1 MNTLIK
7 SIDQLLAD
15 KSLLKHPF
23 YVLWSE
29 GKLTRDM
36 LAGYAKEY
44 YQLVK
49 VVPACVAKIAEH
61 APLSERG
68 GLHANQVEE
77 QEHIPLWSSFSKE
90 LGILPAEL
98 ATYKGLP
105 KTKEAVAK
113 LQAICNGFAEGA
125 SAMYAFE
132 KPLPDISTTKLE
144 GIKSFYNMESKA
156 ATTYFEVHAVVDVVH
171 AEHWASVLKKQDKTL
186 EEALFA
192 CAEESVAAQ
201 HLLLDSCY
209 EAYC

>member
-1 MNTLIK
+1 M
-7 SIDQLLAD
+7 D
-15 KSLLKHPF
+15 KKQSNPLLK
-23 YVLWSE
+23 
-29 GKLTRDM
+29 
-36 LAGYAKEY
+36 
-44 YQLVK
+44 VK
-49 VVPACVAKIAEH
+49 KGSKIAEH

-113 LQAICNGFAEGA
+113 LQGICNGFAEGA

-171 AEHWASVLKKQDKTL
+171 AEHWASVLKKQDKNL
-186 EEALFA
+186 EKPSLLVLKSLWLLST
-192 CAEESVAAQ
+192 CCLTVATRRIV
-201 HLLLDSCY
+201 SF
-209 EAYC
+209 